1 MHYGR
6 IPQNGDI
13 SPTLRERVFVLRKE
27 FRTMPGLETKGKFM
41 RDEIMLHR
49 DRA

>member
-1 MHYGR
+1 MQYGR

-13 SPTLRERVFVLRKE
+13 SPTPRERVFVLRKE
-27 FRTMPGLETKGKFM
+27 FRTTPGLETKGKFM